1 MSIFQKILKLVIV
14 ATLMTYPLES
24 FSQSSDIDPLAKPL
38 FTQSDW
44 SVYTSKNQKQCWLA
58 SKPKKSVNTKDGK
71 VVVVNR
77 GKSYLWV
84 SFWAE
89 TKDRGQVSF
98 TGGYPYNPGEVLD
111 FNIDNTKFDLGV
123 PPEGD
128 YPEYTFNFA
137 WAGDAKADKEIIT
150 AMKRGSTAIITGFSK
165 RGTKTRDTFSLM
177 GFTAALKDAEKRC
190 PE

>member
-1 MSIFQKILKLVIV
+1 MLV
-14 ATLMTYPLES
+14 TYPLES
-24 FSQSSDIDPLAKPL
+24 FSQSSNTDPLADPL
-38 FTQSDW
+38 FTQADW
-44 SVYTSKNQKQCWLA
+44 SVYTSVSQKQCWLA
-58 SKPKKSVNTKDGK
+58 SEPKKSVNTKDGK
-71 VVVVNR
+71 KAVVNR
-77 GKSYLWV
+77 GRSFLWV
-84 SFWAE
+84 SFWAKTE
-89 TKDRGQVSF
+89 DRGQVSF

-111 FNIDNTKFDLGV
+111 FNIDNKKFDLGV

-137 WAGDAKADKEIIT
+137 WAADAKADKEIIT

-190 PE
+190 PK